1 MTRASRTRSSSALR
15 RAALILGAAVPA
27 LLLALAGCK
36 RAEQSPEE
44 ARVQKGR
51 TLYTLH
57 CASCH
62 HPSNPTLDGALGPA
76 VAGSSFELLE
86 ARLQRGEYPPGY
98 TPKRETRVMRK
109 MPMTPEDL
117 EALHAYLSGL

>member
-1 MTRASRTRSSSALR
+1 M
-15 RAALILGAAVPA
+15 PA
-27 LLLALAGCK
+27 LLLAPVGCK

-109 MPMTPEDL
+109 MPMAPEDL